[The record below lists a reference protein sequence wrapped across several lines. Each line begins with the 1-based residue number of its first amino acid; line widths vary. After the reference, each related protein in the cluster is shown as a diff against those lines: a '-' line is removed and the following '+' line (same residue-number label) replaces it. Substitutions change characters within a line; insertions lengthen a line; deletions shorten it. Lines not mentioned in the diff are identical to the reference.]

1 MRGAVRLLSVV
12 WLAASMG
19 MCQTVSTTTPVGPP
33 NCLVADGSR
42 AATLTPA
49 KRPTAEQIQATA
61 EAAAADP
68 TVLVAAEPIGN
79 FGVERYRLADYA
91 ECVGGGGCYWADL
104 DAQTRRAEAVL
115 DRVIALKKAGEKLA
129 VVLDIDETSMSGFC
143 EIRREDYG
151 FLIEPMNRWLMTPE
165 AAVPIPGTVHL
176 FNKARSAGLEVFFI
190 TGRWDELREATAK
203 NLELSGFKGW
213 KGLALRV
220 GPQKQMATVEYKG
233 QERQKIV
240 DAGYRIVLNMGD
252 QWSDLN
258 GVAKGETSVKLP
270 NPFYYLP

>member
-1 MRGAVRLLSVV
+1 
-12 WLAASMG
+12 
-19 MCQTVSTTTPVGPP
+19 VS
-33 NCLVADGSR
+33 
-42 AATLTPA
+42 LTSA
-49 KRPTAEQIQATA
+49 KRPSAEQIQETA
-61 EAAAADP
+61 ERAAADP
-68 TVLVAAEPIGN
+68 TVIVSAEPIGN

-115 DRVIALKKAGEKLA
+115 DRAIALKKTGEKLA

-151 FLIEPMNRWLMTPE
+151 FLIGPMNRWMMTPE
-165 AAVPIPGTVHL
+165 AAVPIPGTVRL
-176 FNKARSAGLEVFFI
+176 FNKARAAGLEVFFI
-190 TGRWDELREATAK
+190 TGRWDELRDATVK

-258 GVAKGETSVKLP
+258 GQARGETSVKLP